1 MAKQFRASKRAVAA
15 MGVNSVIFKSV
26 SSARSRLWEGVR
38 FEEAPSRGVCT
49 QKGFLTL
56 RAGVVLLEELTQ
68 PQLW

>member
-26 SSARSRLWEGVR
+26 SSARSRLWEGVQ